1 MHTTHFNN
9 FFSRYPSIIL
19 HARTHAS
26 SGNFDVLDDNL
37 SPDPIGVS
45 LYNEQKTPI
54 WQSKSG
60 TSEGTFTIHNARSG
74 KYEFCIQNGNLGS
87 DDTYAK
93 QDGFPREVGFAIR
106 VVPPARGLDGEI
118 FGPDDQLTANLLT
131 MSSKLLTGLHTMSDH
146 QEYMRERENKHRI
159 LAGLTFHTVMQ
170 WTILEA
176 IILILIAFAQVL
188 YLKNFFEQRRY
199 L

>member
-1 MHTTHFNN
+1 MNKKHPYGNQNRGHL
-9 FFSRYPSIIL
+9 RGHLPSITLDLESMNFASKMAIWV
-19 HARTHAS
+19 RMTH
-26 SGNFDVLDDNL
+26 
-37 SPDPIGVS
+37 
-45 LYNEQKTPI
+45 
-54 WQSKSG
+54 
-60 TSEGTFTIHNARSG
+60 
-74 KYEFCIQNGNLGS
+74 
-87 DDTYAK
+87 AK

-118 FGPDDQLTANLLT
+118 SGPDDQLTSNLLT

-188 YLKNFFEQRRY
+188 YLKKFFEQRRY

>member
-1 MHTTHFNN
+1 M
-9 FFSRYPSIIL
+9 L
-19 HARTHAS
+19 S
-26 SGNFDVLDDNL
+26 SGNFDCLDDDL
-37 SPDPIGVS
+37 SSDPIGVS
-45 LYNEQKTPI
+45 LYNEQKTPV

-60 TSEGTFTIHNARSG
+60 TSEGSFSIHGSG
-74 KYEFCIQNGNLGS
+74 RYELCIQNGSIGS

-93 QDGFPREVGFAIR
+93 QDGIAREVGFALR
-106 VVPPARGLDGEI
+106 VIPPPRGLEGEEA
-118 FGPDDQLTANLLT
+118 GPDDQLTANLLK

-159 LAGLTFHTVMQ
+159 LAGLTFHRVMQ

-176 IILILIAFAQVL
+176 IILILIAFVQVL
-188 YLKNFFEQRRY
+188 YLRKFFEQRRY